1 MSGLPGMDRLVYSN
15 NTEELP
21 IQVRPVYSPATVP
34 VAMSAL
40 QPGLVHEALVYA
52 SDEEFLARV
61 VPFLRDG
68 VAAGQPAI
76 AAVTPN
82 KIALLRDAL
91 GQASERVSFIEASTQ
106 YRRPAHAIA
115 EYRRRLDAELS
126 RPNVELV
133 RVIGELPFG
142 PTAQQNAEWTRYE
155 SVINLGFADYPAWVV
170 CAHDTRALP
179 EQLVA
184 DALRRHPFV
193 STSDHQHDTNAG
205 YIETDE
211 LVEPPLMLET
221 ERAGGG
227 DPLARL
233 TVTREGDLDDLRRL
247 VAGAARAA
255 GLAPGIVDDVA
266 VAAVELV
273 RDGLR
278 HGEGEVTVQ
287 VGRDGSRWHCQ
298 VTDRDSNQTTLGE
311 RIGLAIARLI
321 SERVEVASRPGTH
334 TVRLT
339 FAGAADARQRILDAA
354 SELFYQNG
362 IRATGINTI
371 ISHSGVAKA
380 TFFHRFPAKE
390 DLVIAWLQQP
400 ASRWFDR
407 IRTELDAK
415 KESPA
420 SRLLTFFDL
429 LGEWFAQDDF
439 RGCAFQNAAAETPE
453 AGHPVRQA
461 THDYTVEIKDYL
473 KRTANAAGLSHP
485 VRIAEQLHLLA
496 QGAIATAVATR
507 SPDAAK
513 LARAA
518 AKRILAPRP
527 PA

>member
-1 MSGLPGMDRLVYSN
+1 
-15 NTEELP
+15 
-21 IQVRPVYSPATVP
+21 
-34 VAMSAL
+34 MSAL
-40 QPGLVHEALVYA
+40 KPRLVHEALVYG
-52 SDEEFLARV
+52 SDEEFLARL

-76 AAVTPN
+76 AVVTPK
-82 KIALLRDAL
+82 KIALLREAL
-91 GQASERVSFIEASTQ
+91 GQDAQRVSFTDASTQ
-106 YRRPAHAIA
+106 YRRPAHALA
-115 EYRRRLDAELS
+115 EYRRQLDAELS
-126 RPNVELV
+126 RPNAKLV
-133 RVIGELPFG
+133 RVIGEVQFG
-142 PTAQQNAEWTRYE
+142 PTGQEHAEWTRYE
-155 SVINLGFADYPAWVV
+155 SMLNRGFAGYPAWVI
-170 CAHDTRALP
+170 CPYDTRALSD
-179 EQLVA
+179 QIVA
-184 DALRRHPFV
+184 DALHTHPFV
-193 STSDHQHDTNAG
+193 STSDRRDTSAG

-211 LVEPPLMLET
+211 LVERPLLRET

-227 DPLARL
+227 RDPLARL
-233 TVTREGDLDDLRRL
+233 TVTKERNLDELRRV

-255 GLAPGIVDDVA
+255 GLGPTVVDDVTVA
-266 VAAVELV
+266 VGELV
-273 RDGLR
+273 RDALR
-278 HGEGEVTVQ
+278 RGDGEASVQ
-287 VGRDGSRWHCQ
+287 VGRDGAVWHCE
-298 VTDRDSNQTTLGE
+298 VTDRDSDPTTISE
-311 RIGLAIARLI
+311 SIGLSIARLI
-321 SERVEVASRPGTH
+321 SERVELASGTGAH

-400 ASRWFDR
+400 TSRWFDH

-420 SRLLTFFDL
+420 SKLLTFFDL

-461 THDYTVEIKDYL
+461 THDYTLEIKDYL
-473 KRTANAAGLSHP
+473 RRTANDAGLSHP
-485 VRIAEQLHLLA
+485 VRIAEQLHLVA

>member
-1 MSGLPGMDRLVYSN
+1 M
-15 NTEELP
+15 
-21 IQVRPVYSPATVP
+21 
-34 VAMSAL
+34 AMSAL
-40 QPGLVHEALVYA
+40 KPGLVHEALVYA

-68 VAAGQPAI
+68 IATGQPAI
-76 AAVTPN
+76 AVVTPK
-82 KIALLRDAL
+82 KIALLREAL
-91 GQASERVSFIEASTQ
+91 GQDAQRVSFTDASTH

-115 EYRRRLDAELS
+115 EYRRQLDVELS
-126 RPNVELV
+126 RPNAQLV
-133 RVIGELPFG
+133 RVIGEVQFG
-142 PTAQQNAEWTRYE
+142 PTGQEHAEWTRYE
-155 SVINLGFADYPAWVV
+155 SMLNRGFAGYPAWVI
-170 CAHDTRALP
+170 CPYDTRALP
-179 EQLVA
+179 EQVVA
-184 DALRRHPFV
+184 DALHTHPFV
-193 STSDHQHDTNAG
+193 STSDQRDTSAG

-211 LVEPPLMLET
+211 LVERPLIRET
-221 ERAGGG
+221 DRAASGR
-227 DPLARL
+227 DPLAQL
-233 TVTREGDLDDLRRL
+233 TVTRERDLDDLRRV

-255 GLAPGIVDDVA
+255 GLAPRIVDDVA
-266 VAAVELV
+266 VAAAELV

-278 HGEGEVTVQ
+278 HGEGEVSVQ
-287 VGRDGSRWHCQ
+287 LGRDGARWHCE
-298 VTDRDSNQTTLGE
+298 VTDRDSNQTTLDE
-311 RIGLAIARLI
+311 SIGLSIARLI
-321 SERVEVASRPGTH
+321 SERVEVASEAGAH

-339 FAGAADARQRILDAA
+339 FAGASDARQRILDAA

-439 RGCAFQNAAAETPE
+439 RGCAFQNAAAETPQ

-461 THDYTVEIKDYL
+461 TLDYTLEIKDYL
-473 KRTANAAGLSHP
+473 RRTANAAGLSHP

-518 AKRILAPRP
+518 AKRILAP